1 MRYYKYKLNVK
12 DDGFGKVW
20 RGLDRVGLVSIGL
33 DELDRFRYAW
43 ICLEMFGLVWLRFD
57 RLGKSLE

>member
-1 MRYYKYKLNVK
+1 MYYYKYKLNVK

-43 ICLEMFGLVWLRFD
+43 ICLEMFGL
-57 RLGKSLE
+57 E